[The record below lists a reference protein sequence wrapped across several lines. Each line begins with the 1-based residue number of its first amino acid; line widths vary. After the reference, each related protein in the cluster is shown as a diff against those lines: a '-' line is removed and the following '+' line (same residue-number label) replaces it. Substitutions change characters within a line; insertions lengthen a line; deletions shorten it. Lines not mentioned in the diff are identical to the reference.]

1 MSKLTL
7 SIDKDLIAAAKREAA
22 SRNTSL
28 SQLVSTYLRI
38 ITSEQPTA
46 KVSEEELPPA
56 TRALSGLLKG
66 ADVDLDARI
75 DYLEKKHS

>member
-7 SIDKDLIAAAKREAA
+7 SIDKDLIEAAKREAA

-46 KVSEEELPPA
+46 KLNEEGLPPA
-56 TRALSGLLKG
+56 TRALSGLLKK
-66 ADVDLDARI
+66 ANVDLDARI